1 MAVTGWMGWVEE
13 KKGAWTKQKKRG
25 RGIAREKSG
34 AKPIDNFLT
43 QSHAKERNEKHQKR
57 KKERKD

>member
-1 MAVTGWMGWVEE
+1 MTGWIGWVEE
-13 KKGAWTKQKKRG
+13 KRG
-25 RGIAREKSG
+25 RGIVREKSG

-43 QSHAKERNEKHQKR
+43 QSRAKERNEKHQKR

>member
-1 MAVTGWMGWVEE
+1 MGGGSDGVD
-13 KKGAWTKQKKRG
+13 GLGRGKKRS
-25 RGIAREKSG
+25 RGIAHEKSG

-43 QSHAKERNEKHQKR
+43 QSRAKERNEKHQKK